1 MGYINN
7 INSTCGNRLS
17 YKKYQWEQCLWKM
30 MFAANLFIWN

>member
-17 YKKYQWEQCLWKM
+17 YKKYMYISGNSVCGK
-30 MFAANLFIWN
+30 